1 MDINGLHSLIGY
13 LREDFKSFKNNDF
26 HNLQDKV
33 EGVEKKVDKLGLK
46 VAWIVGIIS
55 GLTLL
60 ANVLLRV
67 L

>member
-1 MDINGLHSLIGY
+1 MDLNGLHQLIGY
-13 LREDFKSFKNNDF
+13 LREDFKNFQNNEF
-26 HNLQDKV
+26 HDLRLKV
-33 EGVEKKVDKLGLK
+33 EKLGTK

-55 GLTLL
+55 GLTIV